1 MYGDFHVKIE
11 LAHCPLGAQK
21 SMQIDTLQISAGF
34 DSFWQTLFLQVS
46 LKEKLGYGGRVK
58 NSAIGSLTAGKRE
71 SVVSLLLPRLK
82 GSPGVIVERDLSW
95 KAL

>member
-46 LKEKLGYGGRVK
+46 LKEKLGYGRAK
-58 NSAIGSLTAGKRE
+58 NYAIGSLTAG
-71 SVVSLLLPRLK
+71 LK
-82 GSPGVIVERDLSW
+82 AGVCGFSASSKTQGKSRSDC
-95 KAL
+95 